1 MSARIL
7 AQMNATLQPDSEPF
21 TRDDAQQHVNDY
33 NEWVDAQEVTHL
45 EPEPFEVD
53 DPDNFPISDDDTLC
67 DCGWWHNHKSYLNAA
82 TGNWLCRACIEE
94 IDNAERKRK
103 QVEHELLQARIE
115 YLSKPENMF
124 AAFLHA
130 KRNRGTQ

>member
-1 MSARIL
+1 MLSRIL
-7 AQMNATLQPDSEPF
+7 AQMNATLQPEDELF
-21 TRDDAQQHVNDY
+21 TLDDAEQHVNDY
-33 NEWVDAQEVTHL
+33 NEWVD
-45 EPEPFEVD
+45 EPFG
-53 DPDNFPISDDDTLC
+53 DPENFPISDDDTQC

-103 QVEHELLQARIE
+103 QLEYEYLQAKIE

-130 KRNRGTQ
+130 KRTLDKRSPQPPKEAA

>member
-1 MSARIL
+1 MIRSIL
-7 AQMNATLQPDSEPF
+7 AQMNATLQPDDETF

-33 NEWVDAQEVTHL
+33 NEWVDAQDAD
-45 EPEPFEVD
+45 EPFEVD
-53 DPDNFPISDDDTLC
+53 DPDNFPTGDDDTLC